1 MFRSEIPNIALPV
14 AFREAIGFVQELGI
28 QYIWIDSLCII
39 QDGARSN
46 DDWTFE
52 SSRMKFV
59 YSNSPICLSLDRARS
74 PQDSVIY
81 GPDVQFMTPFE
92 INTTGIF
99 DENNLAAESKRCAVF
114 SSQHF
119 NNALYDQPLGS
130 RAWALQ
136 ERMLPP
142 RVLGFGEGE
151 LFWSCRQIPHACE
164 SLPSGTASLPD
175 RSLGLRSSFIPIT
188 SDSANLYD
196 TWFGLV
202 MDYSGRRLTCPEK
215 DKLVAMSAVAS
226 LMETATKDKCIVGH
240 FWKSIPFSL
249 TWDGFETPFHGS
261 DESLEIRKRL
271 RIPSWSWA
279 SEHRTVLSTDAF
291 WAYKYSHAPLASAD
305 GFFEP
310 LQNVAEG
317 HMLPSLLLELSVF
330 HIRGTI
336 ICRPESNEP
345 QDCDHTFIIDHSD
358 DLVRNVLDCAVSL
371 DRNGGADAKAVFCP
385 ISLAPW
391 GDESE
396 YAHGLFQVE
405 TDSAVDGR
413 KVYERIASGYIK
425 LKPGL
430 SWMEK

>member
-1 MFRSEIPNIALPV
+1 MELSISTRNGTLQVSESLETARRWMHLCSETHQECGNPNHTSTFPTRLLKIRAAGLQLILTEVEKPTGAYATLSYCWGPPPYEFPRLTTSNIGDMFRSEIPNIALPV

-52 SSRMKFV
+52 SSRMKSV
-59 YSNSPICLSLDRARS
+59 YSNSAICLSLDRARS

-99 DENNLAAESKRCAVF
+99 DENDLAAESKRCAVF

-151 LFWSCRQIPHACE
+151 LFWSCRQVPHACE

-188 SDSANLYD
+188 SDSADLYD

-202 MDYSGRRLTCPEK
+202 MDYSGRKLTCPEK
-215 DKLVAMSAVAS
+215 DKLVAMSAVAA

-249 TWDGFETPFHGS
+249 MWDGFGTPFHGS

-291 WAYKYSHAPLASAD
+291 WA
-305 GFFEP
+305 
-310 LQNVAEG
+310 
-317 HMLPSLLLELSVF
+317 
-330 HIRGTI
+330 
-336 ICRPESNEP
+336 
-345 QDCDHTFIIDHSD
+345 
-358 DLVRNVLDCAVSL
+358 
-371 DRNGGADAKAVFCP
+371 
-385 ISLAPW
+385 
-391 GDESE
+391 
-396 YAHGLFQVE
+396 
-405 TDSAVDGR
+405 
-413 KVYERIASGYIK
+413 
-425 LKPGL
+425 
-430 SWMEK
+430 